1 MIIFKTPTKTTAKV
15 AIKSDTAGLTWLLS
29 AYHLMSKPVIDK
41 CQISK
46 ISTSNVSVFFI
57 ANIATLTMSM
67 MSKKYKV
74 HGEPQVMVASGAQP
88 TSVIFNWIPVFS
100 TNLASEAVKAPLSIP
115 MMAPIPVRAIASLIP
130 PSSALENFTP
140 NSKANTVKMI
150 SMMIGPPISKTGLK
164 ILLASSIMTSI
175 IVPPFI
181 FMESYK
187 IIISLVRVP

>member
-1 MIIFKTPTKTTAKV
+1 
-15 AIKSDTAGLTWLLS
+15 
-29 AYHLMSKPVIDK
+29 
-41 CQISK
+41 
-46 ISTSNVSVFFI
+46 
-57 ANIATLTMSM
+57 
-67 MSKKYKV
+67 
-74 HGEPQVMVASGAQP
+74 
-88 TSVIFNWIPVFS
+88 
-100 TNLASEAVKAPLSIP
+100 
-115 MMAPIPVRAIASLIP
+115 MMAPIPVRAMASLIP

-140 NSKANTVKMI
+140 KSRANTVKMI